1 MTIAIFSTTPAVEK
15 SFREAFP
22 GENLLFFSDKLSD
35 QNIGSSGEAEVIS
48 VFVDSE
54 ITREHISHLPHLKL
68 VTVRS
73 AGYDNV
79 DLTAIKEKNIALTS
93 VPGYGSKPV
102 AEFTFA
108 LMLALMR
115 RVTEAHDE
123 IRKGTVTDS
132 SHFQGTNL
140 FGKTLGVLGTGKIGQ
155 SVIHIAKGFHMN
167 IVAFD
172 AFPNQE
178 FAKTEDFP
186 YLPIDEVLAKSDI
199 VTLHVPY
206 NKDTHHLLNKE
217 RFEKMKKG
225 MHLIN
230 TSRGAVVDTDALL
243 WALENKIVAGAG
255 LDVLEGENELANEF
269 GLLAKNA
276 SAEQLK
282 IIVEDHVL
290 IGMPNVIVTPH
301 IAFNSREAVQEI
313 IDTTTSNIKAFVA
326 GTPQNVIKQ

>member
-1 MTIAIFSTTPAVEK
+1 M
-15 SFREAFP
+15 
-22 GENLLFFSDKLSD
+22 
-35 QNIGSSGEAEVIS
+35 
-48 VFVDSE
+48 
-54 ITREHISHLPHLKL
+54 
-68 VTVRS
+68 
-73 AGYDNV
+73 NV
-79 DLTAIKEKNIALTS
+79 
-93 VPGYGSKPV
+93 
-102 AEFTFA
+102 
-108 LMLALMR
+108 
-115 RVTEAHDE
+115 
-123 IRKGTVTDS
+123 
-132 SHFQGTNL
+132 
-140 FGKTLGVLGTGKIGQ
+140 
-155 SVIHIAKGFHMN
+155 
-167 IVAFD
+167 VAFD